1 MAQSNEN
8 IRYEPDDRAPH
19 LISAGLG
26 FQITAI
32 ILAPVAVTVAII
44 ARAADQPENYITW
57 AVFAAVV
64 VSGAV
69 TILQAVRVGRIGAG
83 HILVMGTS
91 GAFIGVCITALVEGG
106 PATLASLVVVSSLFQ
121 FMLSARL
128 SLLRRIVTP
137 VVAGTVLM
145 LIAAT
150 VMPIVFGML
159 ADAPEGISTP
169 AAPLTAAATLA
180 VVVVVSL
187 RAPRSLQLWAPLI
200 GVVVGCGVAA
210 AFGMFD
216 IQNVLEAPW
225 IGIPDLGGWPGFHL
239 PTEAFW
245 TLLPA
250 FVVVTIV
257 GAIETIGDSV
267 AIQQVS
273 RRRPRAGDFRLVQG
287 ALNADGV
294 GNLLSGLAGTVPNTT
309 YSSSISVVTITG
321 IAARRVGVYTGIFF
335 ILLVFSP
342 KIVALLLAIPNVVA
356 AAYTMVLIAL
366 IFVEGFRIVVRDGMN
381 PRKAMVV
388 GLSFWIG
395 VGFENKVIFPDLWT
409 GPLGALL
416 GNGMTTGA
424 LCAILLTMFL
434 EFTSPRRRS
443 LAVGLEF
450 SSFPKIDEFLREF
463 ASKIGWDQFSTDRL
477 RSAGEET
484 LASLLQVSRR
494 EDADGRRLTVTARL
508 TEDVVELEFL
518 AASEDENLQDR
529 LAYLDEQP
537 ETPDER
543 EISFRLLRHYASSVN
558 HRQYHNLDVVTVQVS
573 GSR

>member
-1 MAQSNEN
+1 M
-8 IRYEPDDRAPH
+8 
-19 LISAGLG
+19 
-26 FQITAI
+26 
-32 ILAPVAVTVAII
+32 
-44 ARAADQPENYITW
+44 
-57 AVFAAVV
+57 
-64 VSGAV
+64 
-69 TILQAVRVGRIGAG
+69 
-83 HILVMGTS
+83 
-91 GAFIGVCITALVEGG
+91 
-106 PATLASLVVVSSLFQ
+106 
-121 FMLSARL
+121 
-128 SLLRRIVTP
+128 
-137 VVAGTVLM
+137 
-145 LIAAT
+145 
-150 VMPIVFGML
+150 
-159 ADAPEGISTP
+159 
-169 AAPLTAAATLA
+169 
-180 VVVVVSL
+180 VVVSL

-309 YSSSISVVTITG
+309 YSSSISIVTITG
-321 IAARRVGVYTGIFF
+321 IAARRVGVYTGLFF

-366 IFVEGFRIVVRDGMN
+366 IFVEGFRIVVRDGMD

-409 GPLGALL
+409 GPVGALL
-416 GNGMTTGA
+416 GNGMTTGSI
-424 LCAILLTMFL
+424 CAILLTMFL
-434 EFTSPRRRS
+434 EFTSSRRRS

-543 EISFRLLRHYASSVN
+543 EISFRLLRHYTSSVN